1 MHPTIFQQETLD
13 VGDHGQFLLHVG
25 DVRAPGQVA
34 IDYDPQKA
42 VGLLI
47 SDSMAV
53 DFNYVRAHRLAREGN
68 K

>member
-1 MHPTIFQQETLD
+1 M
-13 VGDHGQFLLHVG
+13 GDHGQFLLHVG